1 MATALTDETGS
12 GYVVFSTSP
21 TFSTSI
27 DGGASFAAFASSST
41 LTLGYS
47 GASASTT
54 NISTGA
60 ADTAV
65 TKTINVGT
73 GGVTGSTTN
82 INFGSANGTGTSTFN
97 NDVVVVGDL
106 TVQGTTTTV
115 SSTTINV
122 ADKNLELGSNDTP
135 TDVTANGG
143 GITLKGATDKTFNW
157 VNATDAWTSSEN
169 IDLASDKSYYINGTS
184 VLSSDTLGSGVT
196 KSSLVKLGL
205 TTAGFVTTDAS
216 GNISVDSNTYL
227 TSASTLD
234 ASKLS
239 GTIPSTVL
247 GNSTVYIG
255 TTSVAL
261 NRASAGL
268 ALTGISSVALPGST
282 SGAITLQPAAVAGT
296 NTITLPATT
305 GTVVTTGDTGTVTNT
320 MLANSS
326 ITINGNSVSLGGSAT
341 FTANVANSITLKF
354 DTGSTEGT
362 DLYTF
367 NGSAAKAIDFKA
379 GSNITLTKTAGSI
392 TIAAASEADTLAS
405 VTARGATTSVA
416 STFSGGI
423 TTTTVD
429 KKVGSAIVA
438 QEAVVQATVAS
449 TTSTAVD
456 TWAAATY
463 RSAKY
468 VVQLT
473 QGTDYQVSEMMV
485 IHNGTTTSMTEY
497 AVLETNGPLA
507 TFTSDISGT
516 DVRLII
522 TMASNASTAVN
533 IVRTA
538 VAV

>member
-1 MATALTDETGS
+1 
-12 GYVVFSTSP
+12 
-21 TFSTSI
+21 
-27 DGGASFAAFASSST
+27 
-41 LTLGYS
+41 
-47 GASASTT
+47 
-54 NISTGA
+54 
-60 ADTAV
+60 
-65 TKTINVGT
+65 
-73 GGVTGSTTN
+73 
-82 INFGSANGTGTSTFN
+82 
-97 NDVVVVGDL
+97 
-106 TVQGTTTTV
+106 
-115 SSTTINV
+115 
-122 ADKNLELGSNDTP
+122 
-135 TDVTANGG
+135 
-143 GITLKGATDKTFNW
+143 
-157 VNATDAWTSSEN
+157 
-169 IDLASDKSYYINGTS
+169 
-184 VLSSDTLGSGVT
+184 
-196 KSSLVKLGL
+196 
-205 TTAGFVTTDAS
+205 
-216 GNISVDSNTYL
+216 
-227 TSASTLD
+227 
-234 ASKLS
+234 
-239 GTIPSTVL
+239 
-247 GNSTVYIG
+247 
-255 TTSVAL
+255 
-261 NRASAGL
+261 
-268 ALTGISSVALPGST
+268 
-282 SGAITLQPAAVAGT
+282 
-296 NTITLPATT
+296 
-305 GTVVTTGDTGTVTNT
+305 